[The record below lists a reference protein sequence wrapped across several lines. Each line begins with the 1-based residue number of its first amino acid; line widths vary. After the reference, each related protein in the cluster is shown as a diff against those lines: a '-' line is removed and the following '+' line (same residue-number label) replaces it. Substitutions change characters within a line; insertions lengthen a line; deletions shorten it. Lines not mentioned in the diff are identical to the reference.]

1 MLRRKFCAGLAHV
14 ESVLVLIVMLT
25 LGMFVAPLTA
35 YAQSAAKVPRIGV
48 LHPGTPGSAPQ
59 SVEAFRQGLREHGYE
74 EGKNIVVEHRYSET
88 RAERVAEVAAE
99 FVRLKVDVI
108 VTSLDVAT
116 AAVKQ
121 QTQTIPIVMAI
132 SIDPVAT
139 GFVSSLAHPG
149 GNVTGLSTM
158 APELAAKRLEL
169 LREVV
174 PGLSRVAFMWN
185 TNVPGNLLEY
195 KVAGDAARSMRL
207 QLQSVEVSSVDDFE
221 RAFSALKTGGAEALI
236 VAGSGLTSTNA
247 GQIANLAMKHR
258 LPTMVSS
265 RDRVDAG
272 GLMAYGPNLA
282 ELWRRA
288 ATYVAKILKGAKP
301 GDLPIE
307 QPTKFELIV
316 NLKTAKA
323 LALTIPP
330 SLLQRADEVIQ

>member
-1 MLRRKFCAGLAHV
+1 MDRRSFVSTAAGAL
-14 ESVLVLIVMLT
+14 LV
-25 LGMFVAPLTA
+25 GAFPAN
-35 YAQSAAKVPRIGV
+35 AQPAKKVPRIGV
-48 LHPGTPGSAPQ
+48 LHPGTPASAPQ

-74 EGKNIVVEHRYSET
+74 EGKNIVVEHRYTES
-88 RAERVAEVAAE
+88 RPERVAEVAAE

-116 AAVKQ
+116 AAVKKE
-121 QTQTIPIVMAI
+121 TQTIPIVMAI

-139 GFVSSLAHPG
+139 GFVSSLARPG

-158 APELAAKRLEL
+158 STQLAAKRLEL
-169 LREVV
+169 LREAV
-174 PGLSRVAFMWN
+174 PGLSRVAIMWN

-195 KVAGDAARSMRL
+195 KEAGDAARSMRL

-221 RAFSALKTGGAEALI
+221 RAFSALKAGGAQALI

-247 GQIANLAMKHR
+247 GQIASLAMKHR
-258 LPTMVSS
+258 LPSMVSS

-272 GLMAYGPNLA
+272 GLIAYGPNLT

-288 ATYVAKILKGAKP
+288 ATYVDKILKGAKP
-301 GDLPIE
+301 GDLPVE
-307 QPTKFELIV
+307 QPTKFELII

-323 LALTIPP
+323 LGLTLPP

>member
-1 MLRRKFCAGLAHV
+1 MIDRRTFVSAATGTLLARGLPAH
-14 ESVLVLIVMLT
+14 
-25 LGMFVAPLTA
+25 
-35 YAQSAAKVPRIGV
+35 AQSPAKMPRIGV
-48 LHPGTPGSAPQ
+48 LHPGTPASAPQ

-74 EGKNIVVEHRYSET
+74 EGKNIVVEHRYTET
-88 RAERVAEVAAE
+88 RLERVVEIAAE

-116 AAVKQ
+116 AEVKR

-169 LREVV
+169 LKEVV

-195 KVAGDAARSMRL
+195 KQAGDAARSMRL

-258 LPTMVSS
+258 LPSMVSS

-282 ELWRRA
+282 EMWRRA
-288 ATYVAKILKGAKP
+288 AVYVVKILKGAKP

-307 QPTKFELIV
+307 QPTKFELII

-323 LALTIPP
+323 LELTLPP
-330 SLLQRADEVIQ
+330 SLLRRADEVIQ

>member
-1 MLRRKFCAGLAHV
+1 MIDRRTFVSTVAGAL
-14 ESVLVLIVMLT
+14 LVRA
-25 LGMFVAPLTA
+25 FPAN
-35 YAQSAAKVPRIGV
+35 AQPAKKVPRIGV
-48 LHPGTPGSAPQ
+48 FHPGTPASAPQ

-74 EGKNIVVEHRYSET
+74 EGKNIVVEHRYTES
-88 RAERVAEVAAE
+88 RLERVVEIAAE

-121 QTQTIPIVMAI
+121 QTQTIPIVMAA

-139 GFVSSLAHPG
+139 GFVSSLARPG

-158 APELAAKRLEL
+158 APELAVKRLEL

-174 PGLSRVAFMWN
+174 PGLSRVAFIWN

-195 KVAGDAARSMRL
+195 KQAGDAAQSMRL
-207 QLQSVEVSSVDDFE
+207 QLQSAEVSSVDDFE

-258 LPTMVSS
+258 LPSMVSS

-282 ELWRRA
+282 ELWRHA
-288 ATYVAKILKGAKP
+288 ATYVDKILKGAKP

-307 QPTKFELIV
+307 QPTKFELVI

-323 LALTIPP
+323 LGLAIPQ
-330 SLLQRADEVIQ
+330 SLLLRADEVIQ

>member
-1 MLRRKFCAGLAHV
+1 VIDRRTFVSTVAGAL
-14 ESVLVLIVMLT
+14 LVRA
-25 LGMFVAPLTA
+25 FPAN
-35 YAQSAAKVPRIGV
+35 AQPAKKVPRIGV
-48 LHPGTPGSAPQ
+48 FHPGTPASAPQ

-74 EGKNIVVEHRYSET
+74 EGKNIVVEHRYTES
-88 RAERVAEVAAE
+88 RLERVVEIAAE

-139 GFVSSLAHPG
+139 GFVSSLARPG
-149 GNVTGLSTM
+149 GNVTGLSAM

-169 LREVV
+169 LREAV
-174 PGLSRVAFMWN
+174 PGLSRVAIMWN

-195 KVAGDAARSMRL
+195 KEAGDAARSMRL

-247 GQIANLAMKHR
+247 GQIASLAMKHR
-258 LPTMVSS
+258 LPSMVSS

-288 ATYVAKILKGAKP
+288 ASYVDKILKGAKP
-301 GDLPIE
+301 GDLPVE
-307 QPTKFELIV
+307 QPTKFELII

-323 LALTIPP
+323 LGLTIPQ
-330 SLLQRADEVIQ
+330 SMLLRADEVIQ

>member
-1 MLRRKFCAGLAHV
+1 MDRRSFVSTAAGAL
-14 ESVLVLIVMLT
+14 LVRA
-25 LGMFVAPLTA
+25 FPAN
-35 YAQSAAKVPRIGV
+35 AQPAKNVPRIGV
-48 LHPGTPGSAPQ
+48 LHPGTPASAPQ

-74 EGKNIVVEHRYSET
+74 EGKNIVVERRYTES
-88 RAERVAEVAAE
+88 RSERVAEVAAE

-116 AAVKQ
+116 AAVMR

-139 GFVSSLAHPG
+139 GFVSSLARPG

-158 APELAAKRLEL
+158 SPELAAKRLEL
-169 LREVV
+169 LREAV
-174 PGLSRVAFMWN
+174 PGLSRVAMMWN

-195 KVAGDAARSMRL
+195 KEAGDAARSMRL

-258 LPTMVSS
+258 LPSMVSS

-272 GLMAYGPNLA
+272 CLMAYGANLA

-288 ATYVAKILKGAKP
+288 ATFVDKILKGAKP
-301 GDLPIE
+301 GDLPVE
-307 QPTKFELIV
+307 QPTKFELII

-323 LALTIPP
+323 LGLTLPP

>member
-1 MLRRKFCAGLAHV
+1 M
-14 ESVLVLIVMLT
+14 IVMLA
-25 LGMFVAPLTA
+25 LGMLVAPLTA
-35 YAQSAAKVPRIGV
+35 GAQSETKVPLIGV
-48 LHPGTPGSAPQ
+48 LHPGTPASAPQ

-74 EGKNIVVEHRYSET
+74 EGKNIVVEQRYTES
-88 RAERVAEVAAE
+88 RPERVAEVAAE

-139 GFVSSLAHPG
+139 GFVSSLARPG
-149 GNVTGLSTM
+149 GNVTGLSAM

-174 PGLSRVAFMWN
+174 PGLSRVAIMWN

-195 KVAGDAARSMRL
+195 KEAGDAARSMRL

-258 LPTMVSS
+258 LPSMVSS
-265 RDRVDAG
+265 RDRVGAG

-288 ATYVAKILKGAKP
+288 ATYVDKILKGAKP
-301 GDLPIE
+301 GDLPVE

-316 NLKTAKA
+316 NAKTAKA
-323 LALTIPP
+323 LGLTLPP
-330 SLLQRADEVIQ
+330 SLLRRADEVIQ

>member
-1 MLRRKFCAGLAHV
+1 MNRRSFVSTAAGAL
-14 ESVLVLIVMLT
+14 LVRA
-25 LGMFVAPLTA
+25 FPAN
-35 YAQSAAKVPRIGV
+35 AQPAKKVPRIGV
-48 LHPGTPGSAPQ
+48 LHLGTPASAPQ

-74 EGKNIVVEHRYSET
+74 EGKNIVVERRYTES
-88 RAERVAEVAAE
+88 RRERVAEVAAE

-158 APELAAKRLEL
+158 SPELAAKRLEL
-169 LREVV
+169 LREAV
-174 PGLSRVAFMWN
+174 PGLSRVAFLWN
-185 TNVPGNLLEY
+185 INVPGNLLEY
-195 KVAGDAARSMRL
+195 KQAGDAARSMRL
-207 QLQSVEVSSVDDFE
+207 QLQSAEVSSVDDFE

-258 LPTMVSS
+258 LPSMVSS

-288 ATYVAKILKGAKP
+288 ASYVDKILKGAKP
-301 GDLPIE
+301 GDLPVE
-307 QPTKFELIV
+307 QPTKFELII

-323 LALTIPP
+323 LGLTLPP
-330 SLLQRADEVIQ
+330 SLLLRADEVIQ

>member
-1 MLRRKFCAGLAHV
+1 MMDRRAFVSGAAGTLLVGVFPAH
-14 ESVLVLIVMLT
+14 
-25 LGMFVAPLTA
+25 
-35 YAQSAAKVPRIGV
+35 AQPANKVPRIGV
-48 LHPGTPGSAPQ
+48 LHPGTPASAPQ

-74 EGKNIVVEHRYSET
+74 EGKNIVVERRYTES
-88 RAERVAEVAAE
+88 RLERVAEVVAE

-116 AAVKQ
+116 AAAKQ

-139 GFVSSLAHPG
+139 GFVSSLARPG

-158 APELAAKRLEL
+158 SPELAAKRLEL
-169 LREVV
+169 LREAV
-174 PGLSRVAFMWN
+174 PGLSRVAIMWN

-195 KVAGDAARSMRL
+195 KEAGDAARSMRL

-258 LPTMVSS
+258 LPSMVSS

-272 GLMAYGPNLA
+272 GLIAYGPNLA

-288 ATYVAKILKGAKP
+288 ATYVDKILKGAKP
-301 GDLPIE
+301 GDLPVE
-307 QPTKFELIV
+307 QPNKFELII

-323 LALTIPP
+323 LGLTIPP
-330 SLLQRADEVIQ
+330 SLLRRADEVIQ

>member
-1 MLRRKFCAGLAHV
+1 MNRRSFVSTAAGAL
-14 ESVLVLIVMLT
+14 LVRA
-25 LGMFVAPLTA
+25 FPAN
-35 YAQSAAKVPRIGV
+35 AQPANKVPRIGV
-48 LHPGTPGSAPQ
+48 FHPGTPASAPQ

-74 EGKNIVVEHRYSET
+74 EGKNIVVEHRYTET
-88 RAERVAEVAAE
+88 RSERVAEVAAE

-158 APELAAKRLEL
+158 SPELAAKRLEL
-169 LREVV
+169 LREAV
-174 PGLSRVAFMWN
+174 PGLSRVAIMWN

-195 KVAGDAARSMRL
+195 KEAGDAARSMRL
-207 QLQSVEVSSVDDFE
+207 QLQSVEVTSVDAVDAFE
-221 RAFSALKTGGAEALI
+221 RAFSALKAGGAEALI

-258 LPTMVSS
+258 LPSMVSS

-288 ATYVAKILKGAKP
+288 ATYVDKILKGAKP

-307 QPTKFELIV
+307 QPTKFELII

-323 LALTIPP
+323 LGLTIPP
-330 SLLQRADEVIQ
+330 SLLRRADDVIQ

>member
-1 MLRRKFCAGLAHV
+1 MDRRSFVSTAAGAL
-14 ESVLVLIVMLT
+14 LVRA
-25 LGMFVAPLTA
+25 FPAN
-35 YAQSAAKVPRIGV
+35 AQPAKRVPRIGV
-48 LHPGTPGSAPQ
+48 LHPGTPASAPQ
-59 SVEAFRQGLREHGYE
+59 SVEAFRQGLSEHGYE
-74 EGKNIVVEHRYSET
+74 EGKNIVVERRYTES
-88 RAERVAEVAAE
+88 RLERVAEIAAE

-139 GFVSSLAHPG
+139 GFVSSLARPG
-149 GNVTGLSTM
+149 GNVTGLSAM

-169 LREVV
+169 LKEVV
-174 PGLSRVAFMWN
+174 PGLSRVAIMWN

-195 KVAGDAARSMRL
+195 KEAGDAARSMRL

-258 LPTMVSS
+258 LPSMVSS

-272 GLMAYGPNLA
+272 GLIAYGPNLA

-288 ATYVAKILKGAKP
+288 ATYVDKILKGAKP
-301 GDLPIE
+301 GDLPVE
-307 QPTKFELIV
+307 QPTKFELII

-323 LALTIPP
+323 LGLTIPP
-330 SLLQRADEVIQ
+330 SLLRRADEVIQ

>member
-1 MLRRKFCAGLAHV
+1 MMDRRA
-14 ESVLVLIVMLT
+14 
-25 LGMFVAPLTA
+25 FV
-35 YAQSAAKVPRIGV
+35 SAAAGTLLVGVFPAHAQPANKVPRIGV
-48 LHPGTPGSAPQ
+48 LHPGTPASAPQ

-74 EGKNIVVEHRYSET
+74 EGKNIVVERRYTES
-88 RAERVAEVAAE
+88 RRERVAEVAAE

-139 GFVSSLAHPG
+139 GFVSSLARPG

-158 APELAAKRLEL
+158 SPELAAKRLEL
-169 LREVV
+169 LREAV
-174 PGLSRVAFMWN
+174 PGLSRVAIMWN

-195 KVAGDAARSMRL
+195 KEAGDAARSMRL

-258 LPTMVSS
+258 LPSMVSS

-272 GLMAYGPNLA
+272 GLIAYGPNLA

-288 ATYVAKILKGAKP
+288 ATYVDKILKGAKP
-301 GDLPIE
+301 GDLPVE
-307 QPTKFELIV
+307 QPTKFELII

-323 LALTIPP
+323 LGLTIPP
-330 SLLQRADEVIQ
+330 SLLRRADEVIQ

>member
-1 MLRRKFCAGLAHV
+1 MDRRSFVSTAAGAL
-14 ESVLVLIVMLT
+14 LVRAVP
-25 LGMFVAPLTA
+25 AN
-35 YAQSAAKVPRIGV
+35 AQPAKKVPRIGV
-48 LHPGTPGSAPQ
+48 LHPGTPASAPQ

-74 EGKNIVVEHRYSET
+74 EGKNIVVERRYTES
-88 RAERVAEVAAE
+88 RPERVAEVAAE

-139 GFVSSLAHPG
+139 GFVSSLARPG

-158 APELAAKRLEL
+158 SPELAAKRLEL
-169 LREVV
+169 LREAV
-174 PGLSRVAFMWN
+174 PGLSRVAIMWN

-195 KVAGDAARSMRL
+195 KEAGDAARSMRL

-221 RAFSALKTGGAEALI
+221 RAFSALKTGGAQALI

-247 GQIANLAMKHR
+247 RQIASLAMKHR
-258 LPTMVSS
+258 LPSMVSS

-272 GLMAYGPNLA
+272 GLIAYGPNLA

-288 ATYVAKILKGAKP
+288 ATYVDKILKGAKP

-307 QPTKFELIV
+307 QPSKFELII
-316 NLKTAKA
+316 NLKTARA
-323 LALTIPP
+323 LGLTLPQ
-330 SLLQRADEVIQ
+330 SLVLRADEVIQ

>member
-1 MLRRKFCAGLAHV
+1 MDRRSFVNTVAGAL
-14 ESVLVLIVMLT
+14 LVRAVP
-25 LGMFVAPLTA
+25 AN
-35 YAQSAAKVPRIGV
+35 AQPATKVPRIGV
-48 LHPGTPGSAPQ
+48 LHPGTPASAPQ

-74 EGKNIVVEHRYSET
+74 EGKNIIVERRYTES
-88 RAERVAEVAAE
+88 RPERVAEIAAE

-132 SIDPVAT
+132 SIDPVTT
-139 GFVSSLAHPG
+139 GFVSSLARPG

-158 APELAAKRLEL
+158 SPELAAKRLEL
-169 LREVV
+169 LREAV
-174 PGLSRVAFMWN
+174 PGLSRVAIMWN

-195 KVAGDAARSMRL
+195 KQAGDAARSMRL

-221 RAFSALKTGGAEALI
+221 RAFSALKIGGAQALI

-247 GQIANLAMKHR
+247 RQIASLAMNHR
-258 LPTMVSS
+258 LPSMVSS

-272 GLMAYGPNLA
+272 GLIAYGPNLA
-282 ELWRRA
+282 EMWRRS
-288 ATYVAKILKGAKP
+288 ATYVDKILKGAKP

-307 QPTKFELIV
+307 QPSKFELIINV
-316 NLKTAKA
+316 KTAKA
-323 LALTIPP
+323 LGLTIPQ
-330 SLLQRADEVIQ
+330 SLLLRADEVIQ

>member
-1 MLRRKFCAGLAHV
+1 MDRRSFVSTAAGAL
-14 ESVLVLIVMLT
+14 LVRA
-25 LGMFVAPLTA
+25 FPANSQP
-35 YAQSAAKVPRIGV
+35 AKNVPRIGV
-48 LHPGTPGSAPQ
+48 LHPGTPASAPQ
-59 SVEAFRQGLREHGYE
+59 SVEAFRQGLREQGYE
-74 EGKNIVVEHRYSET
+74 EGKNIFVERRFTESK
-88 RAERVAEVAAE
+88 AERVAEVAAE

-116 AAVKQ
+116 AAVKR

-158 APELAAKRLEL
+158 SPELAAKKLEL

-195 KVAGDAARSMRL
+195 KEAGDAARSMRL

-221 RAFSALKTGGAEALI
+221 RAFSALKTGGAEAVI

-247 GQIANLAMKHR
+247 GQIANLAMKYR
-258 LPTMVSS
+258 LPSMVSS

-272 GLMAYGPNLA
+272 ALIAYGPNLA
-282 ELWRRA
+282 EMWRRA
-288 ATYVAKILKGAKP
+288 ATYVDKILKGAKP
-301 GDLPIE
+301 GDLPVE
-307 QPTKFELIV
+307 QPTKFELII

-323 LALTIPP
+323 LGLTIPP
-330 SLLQRADEVIQ
+330 SLSLRADEVIQ

>member
-1 MLRRKFCAGLAHV
+1 
-14 ESVLVLIVMLT
+14 
-25 LGMFVAPLTA
+25 
-35 YAQSAAKVPRIGV
+35 
-48 LHPGTPGSAPQ
+48 
-59 SVEAFRQGLREHGYE
+59 
-74 EGKNIVVEHRYSET
+74 
-88 RAERVAEVAAE
+88 
-99 FVRLKVDVI
+99 
-108 VTSLDVAT
+108 VAT
-116 AAVKQ
+116 AAVKR

-139 GFVSSLAHPG
+139 GFVSSLARPG

-207 QLQSVEVSSVDDFE
+207 QLQSVEVSSVEDFE

-282 ELWRRA
+282 ELWRHA

-307 QPTKFELIV
+307 QPAKFELII

-323 LALTIPP
+323 LGLTVPP
-330 SLLQRADEVIQ
+330 SLLRRADEVIQ

>member
-1 MLRRKFCAGLAHV
+1 MDRRSFVNTAAGAL
-14 ESVLVLIVMLT
+14 LVRAV
-25 LGMFVAPLTA
+25 PA
-35 YAQSAAKVPRIGV
+35 YAQPATKIPRIGV
-48 LHPGTPGSAPQ
+48 LHPGTPASAPQ

-74 EGKNIVVEHRYSET
+74 EGKNIVVERRYTES
-88 RAERVAEVAAE
+88 RPERVAEIAAE

-121 QTQTIPIVMAI
+121 QTQMIPIVMAI

-158 APELAAKRLEL
+158 SPELAAKRLEL
-169 LREVV
+169 LREAV
-174 PGLSRVAFMWN
+174 PGLSRVAIMWN

-195 KVAGDAARSMRL
+195 KQAGDAARSMRL
-207 QLQSVEVSSVDDFE
+207 QLQSAEVSSVDDFE
-221 RAFSALKTGGAEALI
+221 RAFSALKTGGAQALI

-247 GQIANLAMKHR
+247 RQIASLAMKHR
-258 LPTMVSS
+258 LPSMVSS

-272 GLMAYGPNLA
+272 GLIAYGPNLA
-282 ELWRRA
+282 EMWRRA
-288 ATYVAKILKGAKP
+288 TTYVDKILKGAKP

-307 QPTKFELIV
+307 QPSKFELII
-316 NLKTAKA
+316 NLKTARA
-323 LALTIPP
+323 LGLTLPQ
-330 SLLQRADEVIQ
+330 SLLLRADEIIQ

>member
-1 MLRRKFCAGLAHV
+1 VFPAH
-14 ESVLVLIVMLT
+14 
-25 LGMFVAPLTA
+25 
-35 YAQSAAKVPRIGV
+35 AQPANKVPRIGV
-48 LHPGTPGSAPQ
+48 LHPGTPASAPQ

-74 EGKNIVVEHRYSET
+74 EGKNIVVERRYTES
-88 RAERVAEVAAE
+88 RLERVAEVAAE

-139 GFVSSLAHPG
+139 GFVSSLARPG

-158 APELAAKRLEL
+158 SPELAAKRLEL
-169 LREVV
+169 LREAV
-174 PGLSRVAFMWN
+174 PGLSRVAIMWN

-195 KVAGDAARSMRL
+195 KEAGDAARSMRL

-258 LPTMVSS
+258 LPSMVSS

-272 GLMAYGPNLA
+272 GLIAYGPNLA

-288 ATYVAKILKGAKP
+288 ATYVDKILKGAKP

-307 QPTKFELIV
+307 QPTKFELII

-323 LALTIPP
+323 LGLTIPP
-330 SLLQRADEVIQ
+330 SLLRRADEVIQ

>member
-1 MLRRKFCAGLAHV
+1 MMDRRA
-14 ESVLVLIVMLT
+14 
-25 LGMFVAPLTA
+25 FV
-35 YAQSAAKVPRIGV
+35 SAAAGTLLVGVFPAHAQPANKVPRIGV
-48 LHPGTPGSAPQ
+48 LHPGTPASAPQ

-74 EGKNIVVEHRYSET
+74 EGKNIVVERRYTES
-88 RAERVAEVAAE
+88 RPERVAEVAAE

-139 GFVSSLAHPG
+139 GFVSSLARPG

-158 APELAAKRLEL
+158 SPELAAKRLEL
-169 LREVV
+169 LREAV
-174 PGLSRVAFMWN
+174 PGLSRVAIMWN

-195 KVAGDAARSMRL
+195 KEVADAARSMRL

-258 LPTMVSS
+258 LPSMVSS

-272 GLMAYGPNLA
+272 GLIAYGPNLA

-288 ATYVAKILKGAKP
+288 ATYVDKILKGAKP
-301 GDLPIE
+301 GDLPVE
-307 QPTKFELIV
+307 QPTKFELII

-323 LALTIPP
+323 LGLTIPP
-330 SLLQRADEVIQ
+330 SLLRRADEVIQ

>member
-1 MLRRKFCAGLAHV
+1 MMDRRTFVSAAVGTL
-14 ESVLVLIVMLT
+14 LVGAFPV
-25 LGMFVAPLTA
+25 
-35 YAQSAAKVPRIGV
+35 YAQPANKVPRIGV
-48 LHPGTPGSAPQ
+48 LHPGTPASAPQ

-74 EGKNIVVEHRYSET
+74 EGKNIVVEHRYTES
-88 RAERVAEVAAE
+88 RPERVAEVAAE

-116 AAVKQ
+116 AAVKR

-132 SIDPVAT
+132 SIDPVST
-139 GFVSSLAHPG
+139 GFVSSLARPG

-169 LREVV
+169 LREAV
-174 PGLSRVAFMWN
+174 PGLSRVAIMWN

-195 KVAGDAARSMRL
+195 KEAGDAARSMRL

-258 LPTMVSS
+258 LPSMVSS

-288 ATYVAKILKGAKP
+288 ATFVDKILKGAKP
-301 GDLPIE
+301 GELPVE
-307 QPTKFELIV
+307 QPTKFELVI
-316 NLKTAKA
+316 NMKTAKA
-323 LALTIPP
+323 LGLTIPP
-330 SLLQRADEVIQ
+330 SLLRRADEVIQ

>member
-1 MLRRKFCAGLAHV
+1 MDRRSFVNTAAGAL
-14 ESVLVLIVMLT
+14 LVRAV
-25 LGMFVAPLTA
+25 PA
-35 YAQSAAKVPRIGV
+35 YAQPATKIPRIGV
-48 LHPGTPGSAPQ
+48 LHPGTPASAPQ

-74 EGKNIVVEHRYSET
+74 EGKNIVVEHRYTES
-88 RAERVAEVAAE
+88 RLERVAEIASE

-158 APELAAKRLEL
+158 SPELAAKRLEL
-169 LREVV
+169 LREAV
-174 PGLSRVAFMWN
+174 PGLSRVAIMWN

-195 KVAGDAARSMRL
+195 KQAGDAARSMRL
-207 QLQSVEVSSVDDFE
+207 QLQSAEVSSVDDFE
-221 RAFSALKTGGAEALI
+221 RAFSALKTGGAQALI

-247 GQIANLAMKHR
+247 RQIANLAMKHR
-258 LPTMVSS
+258 LPSMVSS

-272 GLMAYGPNLA
+272 GLIAYGPNLA
-282 ELWRRA
+282 ELWRRS
-288 ATYVAKILKGAKP
+288 ATYVDKILKGAKP

-307 QPTKFELIV
+307 QPSKFELIINV
-316 NLKTAKA
+316 KTAKA
-323 LALTIPP
+323 LGLTLPQ
-330 SLLQRADEVIQ
+330 SLLLRADEVIQ

>member
-1 MLRRKFCAGLAHV
+1 MDRRTFVRTATGGLLAGALLPAH
-14 ESVLVLIVMLT
+14 
-25 LGMFVAPLTA
+25 
-35 YAQSAAKVPRIGV
+35 AQPTVKVPRIGV
-48 LHPGTPGSAPQ
+48 LHPGTPASAPQ

-74 EGKNIVVEHRYSET
+74 EGKNIVVEHRYTES
-88 RAERVAEVAAE
+88 RPERVAEVAAE

-116 AAVKQ
+116 AAVKR

-132 SIDPVAT
+132 SIDPVST
-139 GFVSSLAHPG
+139 GFVSSLARPG

-174 PGLSRVAFMWN
+174 PGLSRVAIMWN

-195 KVAGDAARSMRL
+195 KEAGDAARSMRL

-258 LPTMVSS
+258 LPSMVSS

-288 ATYVAKILKGAKP
+288 ATFVDKILKGAKP
-301 GDLPIE
+301 GELPVE
-307 QPTKFELIV
+307 QPTKFELVI
-316 NLKTAKA
+316 NMKTAKA
-323 LALTIPP
+323 LGLTIPP
-330 SLLQRADEVIQ
+330 SLLRRADEVIQ

>member
-1 MLRRKFCAGLAHV
+1 MMDRRAFVSGAAGTLLVGVVPAH
-14 ESVLVLIVMLT
+14 
-25 LGMFVAPLTA
+25 
-35 YAQSAAKVPRIGV
+35 AQPANKVPRIGV
-48 LHPGTPGSAPQ
+48 FHPGTPASAPQ

-74 EGKNIVVEHRYSET
+74 EAKNIVVEHRYTES
-88 RAERVAEVAAE
+88 RLERVVEIAAE

-139 GFVSSLAHPG
+139 GFVSSLARPG

-174 PGLSRVAFMWN
+174 PGLSRVAIMWN

-195 KVAGDAARSMRL
+195 KEAGDAARSMRL

-236 VAGSGLTSTNA
+236 VAGSGLTSANA

-258 LPTMVSS
+258 LPSMVSS

-288 ATYVAKILKGAKP
+288 ATYVDKILKGAKP
-301 GDLPIE
+301 GDLPVE
-307 QPTKFELIV
+307 RPTKFELII

-323 LALTIPP
+323 LGLTIPP
-330 SLLQRADEVIQ
+330 SLLRRADVVVQ

>member
-1 MLRRKFCAGLAHV
+1 MDRRSFVNTAAGAL
-14 ESVLVLIVMLT
+14 LVRAV
-25 LGMFVAPLTA
+25 PA
-35 YAQSAAKVPRIGV
+35 YAQPATKIPRIGV
-48 LHPGTPGSAPQ
+48 LHPGTPLSSPQ

-74 EGKNIVVEHRYSET
+74 EGKNIVVERRYTES
-88 RAERVAEVAAE
+88 RPERVAEIAAE

-121 QTQTIPIVMAI
+121 QTQMIPIVMAI

-158 APELAAKRLEL
+158 SPELAAKRLEL
-169 LREVV
+169 LREAV
-174 PGLSRVAFMWN
+174 PGLSRVAIMWN

-195 KVAGDAARSMRL
+195 KQAGDAARSLRL
-207 QLQSVEVSSVDDFE
+207 QLKSVEVSSVDDFE
-221 RAFSALKTGGAEALI
+221 RAFSALKTGGAQALI

-247 GQIANLAMKHR
+247 RQIASLAMEHR
-258 LPTMVSS
+258 LPSMVSS

-272 GLMAYGPNLA
+272 GFIAYGPNLA
-282 ELWRRA
+282 EMWRRA
-288 ATYVAKILKGAKP
+288 TTYVDKILKGAKP

-307 QPTKFELIV
+307 QPSKFELII

-323 LALTIPP
+323 LGLTLPQ
-330 SLLQRADEVIQ
+330 SLLLRADEIIQ

>member
-1 MLRRKFCAGLAHV
+1 MMHRRAFVSGAACTLLVGVFPAH
-14 ESVLVLIVMLT
+14 
-25 LGMFVAPLTA
+25 
-35 YAQSAAKVPRIGV
+35 AQPANKVPMIGV
-48 LHPGTPGSAPQ
+48 LHPGSPGSAPQ

-74 EGKNIVVEHRYSET
+74 EGKNIVVEHRYTET

-99 FVRLKVDVI
+99 FVRLRVDVI

-116 AAVKQ
+116 AEVKR

-139 GFVSSLAHPG
+139 GFVSSLARPG

-158 APELAAKRLEL
+158 APELAAKRLEIL
-169 LREVV
+169 KEVV

-195 KVAGDAARSMRL
+195 KEAGDAARSMRL
-207 QLQSVEVSSVDDFE
+207 QLQSVEVTSVDAVDDFK
-221 RAFSALKTGGAEALI
+221 RAFSVLKTGGAEALI
-236 VAGSGLTSTNA
+236 VAGSGLTSANA

-258 LPTMVSS
+258 LPSMVSS

-282 ELWRRA
+282 EMWRRA
-288 ATYVAKILKGAKP
+288 AVYVYKILKGAKP

-307 QPTKFELIV
+307 QPTKFELII

-323 LALTIPP
+323 LELTLPP
-330 SLLQRADEVIQ
+330 SLLRRADEVIQ

>member
-1 MLRRKFCAGLAHV
+1 VFPAH
-14 ESVLVLIVMLT
+14 
-25 LGMFVAPLTA
+25 
-35 YAQSAAKVPRIGV
+35 AQPANKVPRIGV
-48 LHPGTPGSAPQ
+48 LHPGTPASAPQ

-74 EGKNIVVEHRYSET
+74 EGKNIVVEHRYTES
-88 RAERVAEVAAE
+88 RPERVAEVAAE

-116 AAVKQ
+116 AAVKR

-132 SIDPVAT
+132 SIDPVST
-139 GFVSSLAHPG
+139 GFVSSLARPG

-174 PGLSRVAFMWN
+174 PGLSRVAIMWN

-195 KVAGDAARSMRL
+195 KEAGDAARSMRL

-258 LPTMVSS
+258 LPSMVSS

-288 ATYVAKILKGAKP
+288 ATFVDKILKGAKP
-301 GDLPIE
+301 GELPVE
-307 QPTKFELIV
+307 QPTKFELVI
-316 NLKTAKA
+316 NIKTAKA
-323 LALTIPP
+323 LGLTIPP
-330 SLLQRADEVIQ
+330 SLLRRADEVIQ

>member
-1 MLRRKFCAGLAHV
+1 MDRRA
-14 ESVLVLIVMLT
+14 
-25 LGMFVAPLTA
+25 FV
-35 YAQSAAKVPRIGV
+35 SAAAGALLVGVFPAHAQPANKVPRIGV
-48 LHPGTPGSAPQ
+48 LHPGTPASAPQ

-74 EGKNIVVEHRYSET
+74 EGKNIVVERRYTES
-88 RAERVAEVAAE
+88 RLERVAEVAAE

-139 GFVSSLAHPG
+139 GFVSSLARPG

-158 APELAAKRLEL
+158 SPELAAKRLEL
-169 LREVV
+169 LREAV
-174 PGLSRVAFMWN
+174 PGLSRVAIMWN

-195 KVAGDAARSMRL
+195 KEAGDAARSMRL

-247 GQIANLAMKHR
+247 GQIASLAMKHR
-258 LPTMVSS
+258 LPSMVSS

-288 ATYVAKILKGAKP
+288 ATYVEKILKGAKP
-301 GDLPIE
+301 GDLPVE
-307 QPTKFELIV
+307 QPTKFELVI
-316 NLKTAKA
+316 NMKTAKA
-323 LALTIPP
+323 LGLTIPP
-330 SLLQRADEVIQ
+330 SLLRRADEVIQ

>member
-1 MLRRKFCAGLAHV
+1 MMDRRAFVSGAAGTLLAGVFPAH
-14 ESVLVLIVMLT
+14 
-25 LGMFVAPLTA
+25 
-35 YAQSAAKVPRIGV
+35 AQPATKVPQIGV
-48 LHPGTPGSAPQ
+48 LHPGSPASAPQ

-74 EGKNIVVEHRYSET
+74 EGKNIVVEHRYTES
-88 RAERVAEVAAE
+88 RLERVVEIAAE

-116 AAVKQ
+116 AAVKR

-139 GFVSSLAHPG
+139 GFVSSLARPG

-174 PGLSRVAFMWN
+174 PGLSRVAIMWN

-195 KVAGDAARSMRL
+195 QQAGDAARTMRL

-258 LPTMVSS
+258 LPSMVSS

-288 ATYVAKILKGAKP
+288 ATYVDKILKGAKP

-307 QPTKFELIV
+307 QPTKFELII

-323 LALTIPP
+323 LGLTIPP
-330 SLLQRADEVIQ
+330 SLLRRADEVIQ

>member
-1 MLRRKFCAGLAHV
+1 MMDRRTFVSGAAGTLLVGVFPAH
-14 ESVLVLIVMLT
+14 
-25 LGMFVAPLTA
+25 
-35 YAQSAAKVPRIGV
+35 AQPANKVPRIGV
-48 LHPGTPGSAPQ
+48 LHPGTPASAPQ

-74 EGKNIVVEHRYSET
+74 EGKNIVVEHRYTES
-88 RAERVAEVAAE
+88 RPERVVEIAAE

-169 LREVV
+169 LGEVV

-195 KVAGDAARSMRL
+195 KQAGDAARSMRL

-258 LPTMVSS
+258 LPSMVSS

-282 ELWRRA
+282 EMWRRA
-288 ATYVAKILKGAKP
+288 AVYVVKILKGAKP

-307 QPTKFELIV
+307 QPTKFELII

-323 LALTIPP
+323 LELTLPP
-330 SLLQRADEVIQ
+330 SLLRRADEVIQ